1 MIFNFVS
8 VLRFWLS
15 NEATLLVMVAVPV
28 FEFFIFFF
36 LLRKPASSRIED
48 QDKGEDVTEEEN
60 LPPMKSM
67 KEKLLYIKSLLRLM
81 IPLALV
87 YFFEYL
93 INQGLFE
100 LVFFPEIFLTASE
113 QYRWYQVTYQIGVF
127 ISRSSV
133 NIVQIKAIWVMAV
146 LQGLNVIFF
155 GFEAIYMFTPSFWI
169 IIAMIVF
176 EGLLG
181 GGAYVN
187 TFYRMSKEIP
197 ATRREF
203 SMSVVTLSDSIG
215 IAAAGFLAMPT
226 HNW

>member
-1 MIFNFVS
+1 M
-8 VLRFWLS
+8 S
-15 NEATLLVMVAVPV
+15 NQQTLLVMITVPSLELV
-28 FEFFIFFF
+28 VLYF
-36 LLRKPASSRIED
+36 LLRKPASSKIED
-48 QDKGEDVTEEEN
+48 QHQGDDVADEDVV
-60 LPPMKSM
+60 PPMKSI
-67 KEKLLYIKSLLRLM
+67 KEKVLYIKTLVHFM

-87 YFFEYL
+87 YFFEYF

-100 LVFFPEIFLTASE
+100 LVYFPDIFLTDSA

-127 ISRSSV
+127 VSRSSV
-133 NIVQIKAIWVMAV
+133 NLIQFRAVWVMAL
-146 LQGLNVIFF
+146 LQGINVIFF
-155 GFEAIYMFTPSFWI
+155 TFEAIYMFTPTVWI
-169 IIAMIVF
+169 IFCLIFF

-215 IAAAGFLAMPT
+215 ITAAGFLAMPA

>member
-1 MIFNFVS
+1 MTV
-8 VLRFWLS
+8 
-15 NEATLLVMVAVPV
+15 VPV
-28 FEFFIFFF
+28 LELCILFF

-48 QDKGEDVTEEEN
+48 QHIGDEVAEEDIV
-60 LPPMKSM
+60 LPMKSF
-67 KEKLLYIKSLLRLM
+67 KEKIIYMKTLIHFM

-87 YFFEYL
+87 YLFEYF

-100 LVFFPEIFLTASE
+100 LVYFPDIFLEDSE

-127 ISRSSV
+127 VSRSSV
-133 NIVQIKAIWVMAV
+133 NIIQFRAVWVMAL
-146 LQGLNVIFF
+146 LQGINVIFF
-155 GFEAIYMFTPSFWI
+155 LFEAIYMFTPTIWI
-169 IIAMIVF
+169 IFAMIFF

-215 IAAAGFLAMPT
+215 ITAAGFLAMPT